1 MAWYEDEELWVD
13 FACVMFPERRE
24 REAADLVATSP
35 LLKVAAGTR
44 VLDLACG
51 PGVHVVPLARHGAE
65 VTGVDLSD
73 AMLSRARAACARAG
87 VQARLVRADMR
98 EFTEPGTYD
107 LVLNMYTSFGYFT
120 DPGDNLAVLR
130 NAHASLAPGG
140 ALLVDVLG
148 KEVFASWV
156 GRPQAVDV
164 APELGGGT
172 VFMRDTVL
180 DDWTRVRS
188 DWTLV
193 RDGTCAPGVDH
204 VRALQ
209 RGRAVDVVRTGR
221 VRRRRVLRRARREP
235 VRQPRTQADRAR
247 CPWVSGWRSTTTSPT
262 PSRPPHSSV

>member
-35 LLKVAAGTR
+35 LLKVATGTR

-73 AMLSRARAACARAG
+73 AMLSRARVACARAG
-87 VQARLVRADMR
+87 VRARLVRADMR
-98 EFTEPGTYD
+98 EFTEPGAYD

-193 RDGTCAPGVDH
+193 RDGTVRQASITSVLYSAAELRTLFEQAGFAGVECFGGFDASPYDNH
-204 VRALQ
+204 
-209 RGRAVDVVRTGR
+209 
-221 VRRRRVLRRARREP
+221 ARRLI
-235 VRQPRTQADRAR
+235 VRGVR
-247 CPWVSGWRSTTTSPT
+247 G
-262 PSRPPHSSV
+262 